1 MRDTM
6 FIPRKWGT
14 TNRARVFLY
23 AAGRAFLRDKK
34 VIHSERGA
42 AILEYLA
49 LSAALL
55 AFLLILYIYLKG
67 DGGTQIAAVISRV
80 MEAIGS
86 P

>member
-1 MRDTM
+1 MGDTM
-6 FIPRKWGT
+6 LILREWGT
-14 TNRARVFLY
+14 TIREHVLLY

-55 AFLLILYIYLKG
+55 AFLLILYTYLKG
-67 DGGTQIAAVISRV
+67 EGGTQIAAVISRV

>member
-1 MRDTM
+1 M

-23 AAGRAFLRDKK
+23 AA
-34 VIHSERGA
+34 ERGA